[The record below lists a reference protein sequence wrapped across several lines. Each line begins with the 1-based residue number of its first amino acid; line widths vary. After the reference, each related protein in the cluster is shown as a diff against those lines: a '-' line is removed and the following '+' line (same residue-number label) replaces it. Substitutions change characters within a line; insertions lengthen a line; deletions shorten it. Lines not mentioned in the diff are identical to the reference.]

1 MGPLQLGSGG
11 SVHQQGWESAKD
23 IKAIPAGHELGKV
36 EPIFRK
42 IEAKEIEQ
50 WKNKLRQTTMTR
62 RGLML
67 GRFQPFH
74 KGHLALTKQI
84 LSECDGLV
92 IMIGSAQFNFID
104 KDPFSAG
111 ERVLMIHEALKEAG
125 VDLSRCYIIPV
136 ANDENNARWLA
147 YLRSML
153 PPFDVLYSGNDFVKH
168 LARSQDSSIAIEDPV
183 FAEIN
188 EYNGTNIRRLMQEG
202 KPWEHLVPP
211 CSRKCD
217 TAGWRHC

>member
-1 MGPLQLGSGG
+1 
-11 SVHQQGWESAKD
+11 
-23 IKAIPAGHELGKV
+23 
-36 EPIFRK
+36 
-42 IEAKEIEQ
+42 
-50 WKNKLRQTTMTR
+50 MTR

-84 LSECDGLV
+84 LSECDELL
-92 IMIGSAQFNFID
+92 IIIGSAQFNFID

-111 ERVLMIHEALKEAG
+111 ERVLMIHEVLKEAG

-147 YLRSML
+147 YIRSMV
-153 PPFDVLYSGNDFVKH
+153 PPFDVLYSGNDFVKY
-168 LARSQDSSIAIEDPV
+168 LARSQDSSIVIEDPM

-211 CSRKCD
+211 AVAKVIQQVGGIVRINMLARSDSNPQR
-217 TAGWRHC
+217 W

>member
-1 MGPLQLGSGG
+1 
-11 SVHQQGWESAKD
+11 
-23 IKAIPAGHELGKV
+23 
-36 EPIFRK
+36 
-42 IEAKEIEQ
+42 
-50 WKNKLRQTTMTR
+50 MTR

-84 LSECDGLV
+84 LSECDELL
-92 IMIGSAQFNFID
+92 IIIGSAQFNFID

-147 YLRSML
+147 YIRSMV
-153 PPFDVLYSGNDFVKH
+153 PPFDVLYSGNDFVKY
-168 LARSQDSSIAIEDPV
+168 LARSQDSSIVIEDPM

-211 CSRKCD
+211 AVAKVIQQVGGIVRINMLTRSDSNPQR
-217 TAGWRHC
+217 W

>member
-1 MGPLQLGSGG
+1 
-11 SVHQQGWESAKD
+11 
-23 IKAIPAGHELGKV
+23 
-36 EPIFRK
+36 
-42 IEAKEIEQ
+42 
-50 WKNKLRQTTMTR
+50 MTR

-74 KGHLALTKQI
+74 RGHLALTKQI
-84 LSECDGLV
+84 LSECDELL
-92 IMIGSAQFNFID
+92 IIIGSAQFNFIE

-111 ERVLMIHEALKEAG
+111 ERMLMIHEALKEAG

-147 YLRSML
+147 YIRSMV
-153 PPFDVLYSGNDFVKH
+153 PPFDILYSGNDFVKY
-168 LARSQDSSIAIEDPV
+168 LARSQDSSIVIEDPM

-211 CSRKCD
+211 AVAKVIQQVGGIVRINMLARSDSNPQR
-217 TAGWRHC
+217 W

>member
-1 MGPLQLGSGG
+1 
-11 SVHQQGWESAKD
+11 
-23 IKAIPAGHELGKV
+23 
-36 EPIFRK
+36 
-42 IEAKEIEQ
+42 
-50 WKNKLRQTTMTR
+50 MTR

-84 LSECDGLV
+84 LSECDELL
-92 IMIGSAQFNFID
+92 IIIGSAQFNFID

-111 ERVLMIHEALKEAG
+111 ERVLMIHEALKEAR

-147 YLRSML
+147 YIRSMV
-153 PPFDVLYSGNDFVKH
+153 PPFDVLYSGNDFVKY
-168 LARSQDSSIAIEDPV
+168 LARSQDSSIVIEDPM

-211 CSRKCD
+211 AVAKVIQQVGGIVRINMLTRSDSNPQR
-217 TAGWRHC
+217 W

>member
-1 MGPLQLGSGG
+1 
-11 SVHQQGWESAKD
+11 
-23 IKAIPAGHELGKV
+23 
-36 EPIFRK
+36 
-42 IEAKEIEQ
+42 
-50 WKNKLRQTTMTR
+50 MTR

-84 LSECDGLV
+84 LSECDELL
-92 IMIGSAQFNFID
+92 IIIGSAQFNFID

-147 YLRSML
+147 YIRSMV
-153 PPFDVLYSGNDFVKH
+153 PPFDVLYSGNDFVKY
-168 LARSQDSSIAIEDPV
+168 LARSQDSSIVIEDPK

-211 CSRKCD
+211 AVAKVIQQVGGIVRINMLARSDSNPQR
-217 TAGWRHC
+217 W

>member
-1 MGPLQLGSGG
+1 
-11 SVHQQGWESAKD
+11 
-23 IKAIPAGHELGKV
+23 
-36 EPIFRK
+36 
-42 IEAKEIEQ
+42 
-50 WKNKLRQTTMTR
+50 MTR

-84 LSECDGLV
+84 LSECDELL
-92 IMIGSAQFNFID
+92 IIIGSAQFNFID

-147 YLRSML
+147 YIRSMV
-153 PPFDVLYSGNDFVKH
+153 PPFDVLYSGNDFVKY
-168 LARSQDSSIAIEDPV
+168 LARSQDSSIVIEDPM

-211 CSRKCD
+211 AVAKVIQQVGGIVRINMLARSD
-217 TAGWRHC
+217 SNPQGW

>member
-1 MGPLQLGSGG
+1 
-11 SVHQQGWESAKD
+11 
-23 IKAIPAGHELGKV
+23 
-36 EPIFRK
+36 
-42 IEAKEIEQ
+42 
-50 WKNKLRQTTMTR
+50 MTR

-74 KGHLALTKQI
+74 RGHLALTKQI
-84 LSECDGLV
+84 LSECDELL
-92 IMIGSAQFNFID
+92 IIIGSAQFNFID

-111 ERVLMIHEALKEAG
+111 ERMLMIHEALKEAG
-125 VDLSRCYIIPV
+125 VELSRCYIIPV

-147 YLRSML
+147 YIRSMV
-153 PPFDVLYSGNDFVKH
+153 PPFDVLYSGNDFVKY
-168 LARSQDSSIAIEDPV
+168 LARSQDSSIVIEDPM

-211 CSRKCD
+211 AVAKVIQQVGGIVRINMLARSDSNPQR
-217 TAGWRHC
+217 W

>member
-1 MGPLQLGSGG
+1 
-11 SVHQQGWESAKD
+11 
-23 IKAIPAGHELGKV
+23 
-36 EPIFRK
+36 
-42 IEAKEIEQ
+42 
-50 WKNKLRQTTMTR
+50 MTR
-62 RGLML
+62 RGIML

-84 LSECDGLV
+84 LSECDELL
-92 IMIGSAQFNFID
+92 IIIGSAQFNFID

-147 YLRSML
+147 YIRSMV
-153 PPFDVLYSGNDFVKH
+153 PPFDVLYSGNDFVKY
-168 LARSQDSSIAIEDPV
+168 LARSQDSSIVIEDPM

-211 CSRKCD
+211 AVAKVIQQVGGIVRINMLARSDSNPQR
-217 TAGWRHC
+217 W

>member
-1 MGPLQLGSGG
+1 
-11 SVHQQGWESAKD
+11 
-23 IKAIPAGHELGKV
+23 
-36 EPIFRK
+36 
-42 IEAKEIEQ
+42 
-50 WKNKLRQTTMTR
+50 MTR

-84 LSECDGLV
+84 LSECDELV
-92 IMIGSAQFNFID
+92 IIIGSAQFNFID

-125 VDLSRCYIIPV
+125 IDLSRCYIIPV

-147 YLRSML
+147 YLRSMV
-153 PPFDVLYSGNDFVKH
+153 PPFDVLYSGNDFVKY
-168 LARSQDSSIAIEDPV
+168 LARSQDSNIEIKKPV
-183 FAEIN
+183 FAEVN
-188 EYNGTNIRRLMQEG
+188 EYNGTNIRHLMQDG

-211 CSRKCD
+211 AVAKVIQQVGGIVRINMLAHSDSNPQR
-217 TAGWRHC
+217 W

>member
-1 MGPLQLGSGG
+1 
-11 SVHQQGWESAKD
+11 
-23 IKAIPAGHELGKV
+23 
-36 EPIFRK
+36 
-42 IEAKEIEQ
+42 
-50 WKNKLRQTTMTR
+50 MTR

-84 LSECDGLV
+84 LSECDELL
-92 IMIGSAQFNFID
+92 IIIGSAQFNFID

-147 YLRSML
+147 YIRSMV
-153 PPFDVLYSGNDFVKH
+153 PPFDVLYSGNDFVKY
-168 LARSQDSSIAIEDPV
+168 LARSQDSSIVIEDPM

-211 CSRKCD
+211 AVANVIQQVGGIVRINMLARSDSNPHR
-217 TAGWRHC
+217 W

>member
-1 MGPLQLGSGG
+1 
-11 SVHQQGWESAKD
+11 
-23 IKAIPAGHELGKV
+23 
-36 EPIFRK
+36 
-42 IEAKEIEQ
+42 
-50 WKNKLRQTTMTR
+50 MTR

-84 LSECDGLV
+84 LSECDELLM
-92 IMIGSAQFNFID
+92 IIGSAQFNFID

-147 YLRSML
+147 YIRSMV
-153 PPFDVLYSGNDFVKH
+153 PPFDVLYSGNDFVKY
-168 LARSQDSSIAIEDPV
+168 LARSQDSSIVIEDPM

-211 CSRKCD
+211 AVAKVIQQVGGIVRINMLARSDSNPQR
-217 TAGWRHC
+217 W

>member
-1 MGPLQLGSGG
+1 
-11 SVHQQGWESAKD
+11 
-23 IKAIPAGHELGKV
+23 
-36 EPIFRK
+36 
-42 IEAKEIEQ
+42 
-50 WKNKLRQTTMTR
+50 MTR

-84 LSECDGLV
+84 LSECDELV
-92 IMIGSAQFNFID
+92 IIIGSAQFSFIE

-125 VDLSRCYIIPV
+125 IDLSRCYIIPV

-147 YLRSML
+147 YLRSMV
-153 PPFDVLYSGNDFVKH
+153 PSFDVLYSGNDFVKY
-168 LARSQDSSIAIEDPV
+168 LARSQDSGIAIGEPV

-188 EYNGTNIRRLMQEG
+188 EYNGTNIRHLMQDG

-211 CSRKCD
+211 AVAKVIQQVGGIVRINILARSDSNPQR
-217 TAGWRHC
+217 W

>member
-1 MGPLQLGSGG
+1 
-11 SVHQQGWESAKD
+11 
-23 IKAIPAGHELGKV
+23 
-36 EPIFRK
+36 
-42 IEAKEIEQ
+42 
-50 WKNKLRQTTMTR
+50 MTR

-84 LSECDGLV
+84 LSECDELL
-92 IMIGSAQFNFID
+92 IIIGSAQFNFID

-147 YLRSML
+147 YIRSMV
-153 PPFDVLYSGNDFVKH
+153 PPFDVLYSGNDFVKY
-168 LARSQDSSIAIEDPV
+168 LARSQDSSIVIEDPM

-211 CSRKCD
+211 AVANVIQQVGGIVRINMLARSDSNPQR
-217 TAGWRHC
+217 W

>member
-1 MGPLQLGSGG
+1 
-11 SVHQQGWESAKD
+11 
-23 IKAIPAGHELGKV
+23 
-36 EPIFRK
+36 
-42 IEAKEIEQ
+42 
-50 WKNKLRQTTMTR
+50 MTR

-84 LSECDGLV
+84 LSECDELV
-92 IMIGSAQFNFID
+92 IIIGSAQFNFID

-147 YLRSML
+147 YIRSMV
-153 PPFDVLYSGNDFVKH
+153 PPFDVLYSGNDFVKY
-168 LARSQDSSIAIEDPV
+168 LARSQDSSIVIEDPM

-188 EYNGTNIRRLMQEG
+188 EYNGTNIRHLMQEG

-211 CSRKCD
+211 AVAKVIQQVGGIVRINMLARSDSNPQR
-217 TAGWRHC
+217 W

>member
-1 MGPLQLGSGG
+1 
-11 SVHQQGWESAKD
+11 
-23 IKAIPAGHELGKV
+23 
-36 EPIFRK
+36 
-42 IEAKEIEQ
+42 
-50 WKNKLRQTTMTR
+50 MTR

-84 LSECDGLV
+84 LSECDELV
-92 IMIGSAQFNFID
+92 IIIGSAQFNFIY

-147 YLRSML
+147 YLRSMV
-153 PPFDVLYSGNDFVKH
+153 PPFDVLYSGNDFVKY
-168 LARSQDSSIAIEDPV
+168 LARSQDSSIVIEDPM

-188 EYNGTNIRRLMQEG
+188 EYNGTNIRHLMQEG

-211 CSRKCD
+211 AVAKVIQQVGGIVRINMLARSDSNPQR
-217 TAGWRHC
+217 W

>member
-1 MGPLQLGSGG
+1 
-11 SVHQQGWESAKD
+11 
-23 IKAIPAGHELGKV
+23 
-36 EPIFRK
+36 
-42 IEAKEIEQ
+42 
-50 WKNKLRQTTMTR
+50 MTR

-84 LSECDGLV
+84 LSECDELL
-92 IMIGSAQFNFID
+92 IIIGSAQFNFID

-136 ANDENNARWLA
+136 VNDENNARWLA
-147 YLRSML
+147 YLRSMV
-153 PPFDVLYSGNDFVKH
+153 PPFDVLYSGNDFVKY
-168 LARSQDSSIAIEDPV
+168 LARSQDSGIAIKEPM

-188 EYNGTNIRRLMQEG
+188 EYNGTNIRHLMQDG

-211 CSRKCD
+211 AVAKVIQQIGGIVRISMLARSD
-217 TAGWRHC
+217 SNPQRW

>member
-1 MGPLQLGSGG
+1 
-11 SVHQQGWESAKD
+11 
-23 IKAIPAGHELGKV
+23 
-36 EPIFRK
+36 
-42 IEAKEIEQ
+42 
-50 WKNKLRQTTMTR
+50 MTR

-74 KGHLALTKQI
+74 RGHLALTKQI
-84 LSECDGLV
+84 LSECDELL
-92 IMIGSAQFNFID
+92 IIIGSAQFNFID

-147 YLRSML
+147 YIRSMV
-153 PPFDVLYSGNDFVKH
+153 PPFDVLYSGNDFVKY
-168 LARSQDSSIAIEDPV
+168 LARSQDSSIVIEDPM

-211 CSRKCD
+211 AVAKVIQQVGGIVRINMLARSDSNPQR
-217 TAGWRHC
+217 W

>member
-1 MGPLQLGSGG
+1 
-11 SVHQQGWESAKD
+11 
-23 IKAIPAGHELGKV
+23 
-36 EPIFRK
+36 
-42 IEAKEIEQ
+42 
-50 WKNKLRQTTMTR
+50 MTR

-84 LSECDGLV
+84 ISECDELL
-92 IMIGSAQFNFID
+92 IIIGSAQFNFID

-111 ERVLMIHEALKEAG
+111 ERVLMIHEALKEEG

-147 YLRSML
+147 YLRSMV
-153 PPFDVLYSGNDFVKH
+153 PPFDVLYSGNDFVRY
-168 LARSQDSSIAIEDPV
+168 LTRSQDSSIVIENPV

-188 EYNGTNIRRLMQEG
+188 EYNGTNIRHLMQEG

-211 CSRKCD
+211 AVAKVIQQVGGIVRMNMLARSDSNPQR
-217 TAGWRHC
+217 W